1 MSIEYIADR
10 NLFHIKTLNSSY
22 IFRVRKEYVLEHLYY
37 GKRIDALRGI
47 EHLSDENYFGATL
60 HAIDAE
66 LAEEKLS
73 TGRMCVEYPF
83 YGSVDMRQPA
93 FHAVYNDGSRVTKMF
108 YVAHKIF
115 PGKPTLDGLPATY
128 ASEDEAQTLEITMF
142 DSMTGLKL
150 VYRYTAF
157 EALDVVTRSVTAVNT
172 GKFGINI
179 KKIMSC
185 SVDFDSSDYDFIHLH
200 GEAWRECEIERK
212 PLVSGEIRINSA
224 RGASSHLHSPFFAL
238 AQKNTTED
246 NGEVYGFSLVYSGNF
261 ELGAEVDSLKNT
273 RAYMGINSFD
283 FNWLLDSGESFTT
296 PEAVMVY
303 SKSGLGAMSRSF
315 HNLYRNNLARGKY
328 KNSIRPILINN
339 WEATYFDFNEEKIL
353 DLASKAKE
361 LGIELLVLD
370 DGWFGK
376 RNDDKTSLGD
386 WYTNSNKLPDGI
398 DSLAKK
404 VTDIGI
410 KFGLWFE
417 PEMVSPDSDLYRK
430 HPDWCLHIDG
440 RAKSMGRNQLILDL
454 SRQEVC
460 DYIVSAVS
468 DVLKCGNI
476 SYIKWDMNR
485 NFTEI
490 GSAVLAPERQSEVA
504 HRYMLGLYGIL
515 ERIKTGFPD
524 VLMEGC
530 ASGGGRFD
538 AGMMHYF
545 DQFWTSDNSDAT
557 DRVKIQY
564 GTSLVMPNLF
574 MGAHVSAV
582 PNHQTGRTVPFETR
596 GLVAMCGQFGYELD
610 ITKTSEI
617 EVEEIKKQIQL
628 YKKIRTIVQLGD
640 LHRIK
645 SPFDGE
651 NTVVEFVS
659 KDKKS
664 VCLFCFTR
672 MCQVQYNSDKVKLEG
687 LMPNSVYKCEDEEY
701 STDFLENFGFDIQK
715 FNDHSGKLFLFELI

>member
-1 MSIEYIADR
+1 
-10 NLFHIKTLNSSY
+10 
-22 IFRVRKEYVLEHLYY
+22 
-37 GKRIDALRGI
+37 
-47 EHLSDENYFGATL
+47 
-60 HAIDAE
+60 
-66 LAEEKLS
+66 
-73 TGRMCVEYPF
+73 
-83 YGSVDMRQPA
+83 
-93 FHAVYNDGSRVTKMF
+93 
-108 YVAHKIF
+108 
-115 PGKPTLDGLPATY
+115 
-128 ASEDEAQTLEITMF
+128 
-142 DSMTGLKL
+142 
-150 VYRYTAF
+150 
-157 EALDVVTRSVTAVNT
+157 
-172 GKFGINI
+172 
-179 KKIMSC
+179 
-185 SVDFDSSDYDFIHLH
+185 
-200 GEAWRECEIERK
+200 
-212 PLVSGEIRINSA
+212 
-224 RGASSHLHSPFFAL
+224 
-238 AQKNTTED
+238 
-246 NGEVYGFSLVYSGNF
+246 
-261 ELGAEVDSLKNT
+261 
-273 RAYMGINSFD
+273 MGINSFD

-386 WYTNSNKLPDGI
+386 WFTNTNKLPDGI
-398 DSLAKK
+398 VSLAKK

-490 GSAVLAPERQSEVA
+490 GSAVVAPERQSEVA

-515 ERIKTGFPD
+515 ERIKLGFPD
-524 VLMEGC
+524 ILMEGC

-545 DQFWTSDNSDAT
+545 DQFWTSDNTDAT

-564 GTSLVMPNLF
+564 GTSLVMPSIF

-610 ITKTSEI
+610 ITKISEI
-617 EVEEIKKQIQL
+617 EAEEIKNQILL
-628 YKKIRTIVQLGD
+628 YKKIRTIVQFGD
-640 LHRIK
+640 LYRIK

-672 MCQVQYNSDKVKLEG
+672 LCAVQYNSEKVKLKG
-687 LMPNSVYKCEDEEY
+687 LMPNAVYKCEDKEY